1 MPTAIITVTEL
12 PGECF
17 YSGITLGTTWKR
29 NNDGRITLV

>member
-1 MPTAIITVTEL
+1 MATAIITVTEL

-17 YSGITLGTTWKR
+17 YSGMTLCTAWKR